1 MLRNYSRNEAKSQLS
16 KNEGNMEMKSNERET
31 ITNSYGE
38 DFRTLLN
45 TNRVESNDIT
55 AETVRMI
62 NSEITSQ
69 VSSRNIELRFDLI
82 SHVRGTIEEAISEQV
97 LSTIRE
103 TLSDIGNSAS
113 ANLDSASGERH
124 RSPEVTYP
132 K

>member
-69 VSSRNIELRFDLI
+69 VSSRNIELRVDLI